1 MPDHL
6 IIRASG
12 VERGKS
18 DFLHLKKKEFVEKKK
33 KKRQKIL
40 VKEFFSD
47 KPQMNKRKLQEK

>member
-33 KKRQKIL
+33 EKETENSGERIL
-40 VKEFFSD
+40 FW
-47 KPQMNKRKLQEK
+47 